1 MNYRRATLLE
11 ELLHEQRKQTAILER
26 IEKQQGL
33 LIQAL
38 AEDQGEDPDASPST
52 YMDGTPCQ

>member
-38 AEDQGEDPDASPST
+38 AEEQGDDPDAQPLT
-52 YMDGTPCQ
+52 YIDGSRVV